1 VLDWVVNYT
10 GIKNLTLGLNVDYG
24 WEYDEAYLASTGTRG
39 NNNASWWGWAAYAAY
54 DWTQALRTALRLE
67 YFKDAEGVRTQLSP
81 PGNKLDLWEVTLT
94 AQYRIWKG
102 LVGRVEYRHDS
113 ANQKVFSIRAP
124 GYVPTGKSQDT
135 ISFDLYYLF
144 F

>member
-1 VLDWVVNYT
+1 MAVENRRSP
-10 GIKNLTLGLNVDYG
+10 G
-24 WEYDEAYLASTGTRG
+24 R
-39 NNNASWWGWAAYAAY
+39 
-54 DWTQALRTALRLE
+54 RLP
-67 YFKDAEGVRTQLSP
+67 AGRRRLGVR
-81 PGNKLDLWEVTLT
+81 PGK
-94 AQYRIWKG
+94 IWKG

-113 ANQKVFSIRAP
+113 ANQKVFAIRAP